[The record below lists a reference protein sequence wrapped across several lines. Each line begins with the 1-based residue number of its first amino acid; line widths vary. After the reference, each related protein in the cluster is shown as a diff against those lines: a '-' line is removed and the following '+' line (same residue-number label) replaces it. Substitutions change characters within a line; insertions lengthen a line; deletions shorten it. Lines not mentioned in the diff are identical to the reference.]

1 MERKSMCWL
10 SLQRMLTQIA
20 STLPGVLRW
29 IGENEGFCGLVGP
42 YLPPS
47 FYFGRS
53 FLRMWRVLNLGGDSL
68 LHWVALSITIS
79 GLTED
84 RKCRNSSSLDFVK
97 PLAFH
102 CRHLKSEIVGLVI
115 VVGRL
120 VHDFMVDEFKIGRGS
135 CKGEGAA

>member
-1 MERKSMCWL
+1 
-10 SLQRMLTQIA
+10 
-20 STLPGVLRW
+20 LPGVLRW

-42 YLPPS
+42 YLPPPIL
-47 FYFGRS
+47 FWAV
-53 FLRMWRVLNLGGDSL
+53 FLEDVVGFKLSGDSL

-102 CRHLKSEIVGLVI
+102 CRHLKSEVVGLVI

-120 VHDFMVDEFKIGRGS
+120 VHDIMVDEFKIGRGS